1 MNIPKHWTFEFRAGV
16 NEYHR
21 MQGETL
27 LRIKELGIKV
37 ERGFCAYRGVKYV
50 GTFNSLAEAVT
61 AVEAK

>member
-1 MNIPKHWTFEFRAGV
+1 MDVPKGWIFEFRAGV
-16 NEYHR
+16 NEYQR
-21 MQGETL
+21 MQGQTL

-37 ERGFCAYRGVKYV
+37 ERGYCAYRGVKYV